1 MFRPT
6 HIALCVLLSAVA
18 ALAVDDAP
26 QAAPTSG
33 GESNQPVAIPTPT
46 PEPAAAVNSVAQP
59 PSAVSEPAPSSPSP
73 SRERPGEGESPKV
86 GPASVK
92 VESAQISPKTT
103 VPEIPTP
110 LLVPEPP
117 APQESLPLV
126 PSDNADQP
134 VHAAAVPPGSS
145 HWLLQTFL
153 ALGIVIG
160 LIFAL
165 RYLVQRL
172 GGAATSAAHVAPL
185 VEVLARTNIAPKTQ
199 MMFLKINQRLIVV
212 AQSPAGLQPITTF
225 DDPEDIAWAL
235 TQIESA
241 KPLSITQGFR
251 QIMHRFDGDYD
262 PEAAESGGSA
272 SSDEQHI
279 DRTHN
284 QMSSLLSRIRNLSRK
299 E

>member
-18 ALAVDDAP
+18 ALGADV
-26 QAAPTSG
+26 AAPAGAVEPAG
-33 GESNQPVAIPTPT
+33 GESNQPVAIPAAAPS
-46 PEPAAAVNSVAQP
+46 PEPEKATATKTVAQP
-59 PSAVSEPAPSSPSP
+59 PSAVRDAAPSESSATSAPKPAPA
-73 SRERPGEGESPKV
+73 
-86 GPASVK
+86 PA
-92 VESAQISPKTT
+92 ARA

-110 LLVPEPP
+110 LMIPEPP

-126 PSDNADQP
+126 PAEGADQP
-134 VHAAAVPPGSS
+134 ARNTAAMPTGSD

-199 MMFLKINQRLIVV
+199 MMFLKINQRLVVV

-225 DDPEDIAWAL
+225 DDPEDLAWAL

-241 KPLSITQGFR
+241 KPMSITQGFR
-251 QIMHRFDGDYD
+251 QIMHRFEGDYD
-262 PEAAESGGSA
+262 PDNPQASETESAGDAER
-272 SSDEQHI
+272 HI

>member
-18 ALAVDDAP
+18 ALGADV
-26 QAAPTSG
+26 AAPTGAVEPAG
-33 GESNQPVAIPTPT
+33 GESNQPVAIPAATPT
-46 PEPAAAVNSVAQP
+46 PEPEKATAPKTVAQP
-59 PSAVSEPAPSSPSP
+59 PSAVRDAAPSESSATHASKPAPA
-73 SRERPGEGESPKV
+73 
-86 GPASVK
+86 PA
-92 VESAQISPKTT
+92 ARA

-110 LLVPEPP
+110 LMIPEPP

-126 PSDNADQP
+126 PAEGADQP
-134 VHAAAVPPGSS
+134 ARNTAAMPAGSD
-145 HWLLQTFL
+145 HWLLQTFI

-185 VEVLARTNIAPKTQ
+185 VEVLARTNIAPKTH
-199 MMFLKINQRLIVV
+199 MMFLKINQRLVVV

-225 DDPEDIAWAL
+225 DDPEDLAWAL

-241 KPLSITQGFR
+241 KPMSITQGFR
-251 QIMHRFDGDYD
+251 QIMHRFEGDYD
-262 PEAAESGGSA
+262 PENPQASETESAGDAER
-272 SSDEQHI
+272 HI